1 MEIPAR
7 IPFADLITPHLELE
21 QELLVAFKAV
31 LRTRTFIGGLIV
43 EDFEEEFAR
52 YCGTRYCIGVKSGL
66 DALRLALTGARVKP
80 GDVVLTAANAC
91 SATTMAIAQSG
102 ALPHL
107 IDVDK
112 RTYSLD
118 PVKLEEHVERCC
130 CVHPMTGKL
139 FDRTTQRPI
148 TAVVPLHLYGQTAD
162 MDRILGI
169 AERYH
174 LTIVEDAREAHGA
187 EYFSEKQN
195 RWRKSGSM
203 GRAAAFS
210 FDPGAN
216 LGACGDAG
224 AITTDDEEVAQE
236 VRVLRDREQSG
247 QYDHACEG
255 GRARLDA
262 IQAGILKVKLGH
274 LSDWN
279 KKRRENAF
287 CYHGLL
293 TPVGDQIIIPY
304 EPSWARATYHS
315 YVIRIDNRDE
325 LRSYLR
331 AASIPTKI
339 HCSAVLEKVHR
350 RLRYKPGDFPVAEAI
365 AAKILSL
372 PIYPQLEFDQQHR
385 VAHQILDFV
394 ERGKAVRSRDRV
406 LPVFPA

>member
-1 MEIPAR
+1 MGIPAR
-7 IPFADLITPHLELE
+7 IPFADLITPHLELQ
-21 QELLVAFKAV
+21 QELLAVFKAV
-31 LRTRTFIGGLIV
+31 LRTGTFMGGLIV
-43 EDFEEEFAR
+43 EDFEKEFAR
-52 YCGTRYCIGVKSGL
+52 YCGTRYCIAVKSGL
-66 DALRLALTGARVKP
+66 DALKLALTGARVKP

-91 SATTMAIAQSG
+91 SATTTAITQAG
-102 ALPHL
+102 AFPEL

-112 RTYSLD
+112 RTCGLD
-118 PVKLEEHVERCC
+118 PVKLEEHLEKRCS
-130 CVHPMTGKL
+130 VHPMTGKL
-139 FDRTTQRPI
+139 SDRTTQRPI
-148 TAVVPLHLYGQTAD
+148 SAVVPVHLYGQTAD
-162 MDRILGI
+162 MDRIVGI

-224 AITTDDEEVAQE
+224 AITTDDEDVARE
-236 VRVLRDREQSG
+236 VRALRDREQSG
-247 QYDHACEG
+247 QCDHACEG
-255 GRARLDA
+255 GHARLDA

-274 LSDWN
+274 LGDWN

-293 TPVGDQIIIPY
+293 TPVADQVIIPY
-304 EPSWARATYHS
+304 EPSWARATYQS
-315 YVIRIDNRDE
+315 YVIRINNRDE

-331 AASIPTKI
+331 AERIPTKL
-339 HCSAVLEKVHR
+339 HCSALLEKVHR
-350 RLRYKPGDFPVAEAI
+350 PLRYKPGDFPVAEGI
-365 AAKILSL
+365 AAKILLL
-372 PIYPQLEFDQQHR
+372 PIYPQLEFDQQYR

-394 ERGKAVRSRDRV
+394 ERGKASR
-406 LPVFPA
+406 